1 MKLDKKRLAARALNV
16 GIERIR
22 FNNER
27 LAEIKEAIT
36 KQDIR
41 DLAKDGALFVK
52 EVSGR
57 KTHERSKQR
66 RRTGSFRKKVDTSKK
81 DYVTFIR
88 GARRAIAHAK
98 EQGTLS
104 GEHAQLLRKE
114 IRSGRVNARAM
125 LRERMKEVQRP

>member
-16 GIERIR
+16 GVERIC
-22 FNNER
+22 FNKER

-41 DLAKDGALFVK
+41 DLAKDGALFVR
-52 EVSGR
+52 EVSGCR
-57 KTHERSKQR
+57 RHGRSKQR
-66 RRTGSFRKKVDTSKK
+66 RRTGSFRKKVDTSKR

-88 GARRAIAHAK
+88 GARRVIAHAK

-104 GEHAQLLRKE
+104 NEHAQLLRKE
-114 IRSGRVNARAM
+114 IRSGRVNAKAM